1 MVFYLTPKTLRLSWL
16 KLLPKKIFQNNLKT
30 FIRSMYT
37 IITRE
42 YVYFNIT
49 FYFENKILDKTK
61 KTLLKRSFPSYI
73 IS

>member
-30 FIRSMYT
+30 SIRSMYT
-37 IITRE
+37 IITSE